1 MLNNDYDEALA
12 DLDKAIKLEPNNE
25 AMKSEYNELLKKREE
40 VKASALVLLLQHI
53 QKKTSEPIK
62 KNMYKDEEKW
72 IESVPEI
79 VSLNE

>member
-40 VKASALVLLLQHI
+40 VKASALVLLL
-53 QKKTSEPIK
+53 
-62 KNMYKDEEKW
+62 
-72 IESVPEI
+72 
-79 VSLNE
+79 